1 MVAKHRKREGLY
13 LFEATRDGVHLFHL
27 DRRLAFYLESRTEL
41 GVRRLRI
48 ERTEEMEAALHEFVA
63 EVDGRPY
70 KTNPLELLRALRD
83 SNECDNLDT
92 IFCSQ
97 LVLVARHAHDTTNDT
112 THDTTREELG

>member
-41 GVRRLRI
+41 GVRRLRT

-97 LVLVARHAHDTTNDT
+97 LVLVARHAHAHDTTNDT
-112 THDTTREELG
+112 THDTTRE